1 MRALA
6 TLIALTMAAGC
17 VDNMVGGVEDP
28 MAPAHMLAPDQELL
42 VFFQSGVDEPPASA
56 PVVNC
61 AAASGLCLGGMT
73 PPAPIRTTE
82 AGYALEWGTTAV
94 TLYGDGT
101 GAWAPASG
109 ARIGITWMTQPR

>member
-6 TLIALTMAAGC
+6 LVAALALAAGC
-17 VDNMVGGVEDP
+17 TENVVGGVDDP

-42 VFFQSGVDEPPASA
+42 VFFQSGTDEPPASA
-56 PVVNC
+56 PVVAC

-82 AGYALEWGTTAV
+82 AGYILEWGTTAV
-94 TLYGDGT
+94 TLARDGAGT
-101 GAWAPASG
+101 WNPASG
-109 ARIGITWMTQPR
+109 PQIGITWMTQPR